1 MTLRRKP
8 LKNSLGE
15 EGDGGNQMNRLT
27 VVAFLGNKVNVSAMV
42 RFNFERVETIL
53 GRRGNTDH

>member
-27 VVAFLGNKVNVSAMV
+27 FLGNKVNVSAMV